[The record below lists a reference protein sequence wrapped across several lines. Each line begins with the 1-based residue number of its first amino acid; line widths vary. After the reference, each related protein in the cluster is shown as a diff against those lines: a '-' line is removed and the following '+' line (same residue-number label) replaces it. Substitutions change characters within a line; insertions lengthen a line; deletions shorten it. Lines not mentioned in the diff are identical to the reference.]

1 MCVDDNFRSDNAVP
15 SPERR
20 CIHNV
25 CRHRGTFPVTL
36 GISVYVPPSS
46 WFRHA
51 LSRYAK
57 ALSAVLRSTRLPSSV
72 RLWCIMICAAERTGV
87 SYVV

>member
-1 MCVDDNFRSDNAVP
+1 MCVDDSFRSDNAVP

-20 CIHNV
+20 Y
-25 CRHRGTFPVTL
+25 VTTEAPS
-36 GISVYVPPSS
+36 GHPWNFVHVPPSS

-57 ALSAVLRSTRLPSSV
+57 ALSAVMRSTRLPSSV